1 MTSMPTERTRSTA
14 VLPFKHPFTAI
25 CCGSTGSGKT
35 LFVLRLVENMETMI
49 EPPPK
54 STVYYFMEYQPV
66 FDEYPQI
73 DFRQGVPTV
82 RELEEARDTLIVCDD
97 MMMES
102 NDAILNV
109 FTRGSHHRRNSVIHI
124 VQNLFN
130 SNKNMR
136 TMSLNA
142 QYLVFFKSPRDSSQ
156 FVHLARQIF
165 PHNSRYAVEAYK
177 LATESPFSYLLL
189 DLRNEQDELL
199 RLRSNVFPGEAHT
212 VYVPK

>member
-1 MTSMPTERTRSTA
+1 
-14 VLPFKHPFTAI
+14 
-25 CCGSTGSGKT
+25 
-35 LFVLRLVENMETMI
+35 MI

-54 STVYYFMEYQPV
+54 STVYNFMEYQPV

-102 NDAILNV
+102 NDALVNV

-130 SNKNMR
+130 SDKNMR
-136 TMSLNA
+136 TMTLNA
-142 QYLVFFKSPRDSSQ
+142 Q
-156 FVHLARQIF
+156 
-165 PHNSRYAVEAYK
+165 
-177 LATESPFSYLLL
+177 
-189 DLRNEQDELL
+189 
-199 RLRSNVFPGEAHT
+199 
-212 VYVPK
+212 

>member
-1 MTSMPTERTRSTA
+1 
-14 VLPFKHPFTAI
+14 
-25 CCGSTGSGKT
+25 
-35 LFVLRLVENMETMI
+35 METMI

-66 FDEYPQI
+66 FDEYTHMN
-73 DFRQGVPTV
+73 FRQGMPTV

-102 NDAILNV
+102 NNVLLNV

-136 TMSLNA
+136 TISPNA
-142 QYLVFFKSPRDSSQ
+142 QYLVVFFKSPRDSSQ
-156 FVHLARQIF
+156 FVYLARHIF
-165 PHNSRYAVEAYK
+165 SAQQ
-177 LATESPFSYLLL
+177 S
-189 DLRNEQDELL
+189 LRGGSL
-199 RLRSNVFPGEAHT
+199 
-212 VYVPK
+212 

>member
-1 MTSMPTERTRSTA
+1 
-14 VLPFKHPFTAI
+14 
-25 CCGSTGSGKT
+25 
-35 LFVLRLVENMETMI
+35 MI

-54 STVYYFMEYQPV
+54 STVYYFMENQQV

-82 RELEEARDTLIVCDD
+82 RELEDARDTLIVCDD

-102 NDAILNV
+102 NDALLNV